1 MADQPISQEIRLPTE
16 SAQLGEAIKK
26 IDALIARVGKLEH
39 ASESAGKTQREHA
52 KHSESAFGQL
62 GHAMGAVV
70 KREAQ
75 LAVGIH
81 SIGIAAGEAHAKV
94 GEFLE
99 FIGAEAALELL
110 KEIGEKVI
118 DIGKEALGAA
128 ANAQRMNFAIDHA
141 AGGKEQGEQVRKW
154 VEQNAKFSEFSEE
167 VNESAYLQLKRF
179 GVESQKAGLYMK
191 AAEDLAAMAAPNE
204 RQGVYSEALSAFQRM
219 HARGKLDMRSAMRL
233 GLGVDDF
240 ASLPQF
246 QGMSKKAISKA
257 VQSGSGN
264 VTENDILN
272 MIVKH
277 TGEEGL
283 GQRAAEASQLL
294 LTRWAKITELPER
307 FYKRLGETGA
317 IDKLSGALGS
327 ALEQLDPDSPNGKRM
342 YGALESTF
350 SYVADAVSEINF
362 EHVADV
368 ITNDVLPAVKTMV
381 GLFESAVGGAERIYR
396 GLHRV
401 YTMVAGSSEERRKAG
416 NEAAA
421 SILGLKS
428 TEVLD
433 NADKRADKYVR
444 VANPFFGGGLAAAN
458 QEASAESGQAH
469 GAGYAQGIDSSAG
482 MSEAAATSTGEG
494 SHEALMSA
502 IDAHSPSR
510 KTEEAGGHF
519 GEGFAL
525 GIERSAGRIDDAIDS
540 TIRMPTGGATSVAGI
555 GRGVTVHVGGISVSV
570 TGGHSNSDTAGA
582 VIEELKKSLK
592 PMFVDLMDE
601 LNAEGVA

>member
-16 SAQLGEAIKK
+16 SSQVGEATKK
-26 IDALIARVGKLEH
+26 LDALIARIEKMEH
-39 ASESAGKTQREHA
+39 ATASAGKAQHEHA
-52 KHSESAFGQL
+52 KKSESAFGQL

-110 KEIGEKVI
+110 KEIGERVL
-118 DIGKEALGAA
+118 DIGKEAIQAA
-128 ANAQRMNFAIDHA
+128 AMAERMNFAIDNA

-191 AAEDLAAMAAPNE
+191 AAEDLAAMAAPGE

-233 GLGVDDF
+233 GLGVEDF
-240 ASLPQF
+240 ATLPQF
-246 QGMSKKAISKA
+246 QGMSTKAISKA

-307 FYKRLGETGA
+307 FYKRLAETGA
-317 IDKLSGALGS
+317 ITKLSDALGR
-327 ALEQLDPDSPNGKRM
+327 ALEQLDPDSPLGKRM
-342 YGALESTF
+342 FGALESTF
-350 SYVADAVSEINF
+350 SFVADKVGEIDF
-362 EHVADV
+362 QHIGTV
-368 ITNDVLPAVKTMV
+368 ITEDVLPAIKTMA
-381 GLFESAVGGAERIYR
+381 GLIDSIVGGTERVYR

-401 YTMVAGSSEERRKAG
+401 YTMIAGSSEERRKAG

-421 SILGLKS
+421 SILGMKN
-428 TEVLD
+428 TELFD
-433 NADKRADKYVR
+433 KADKRADKYTR
-444 VANPFFGGGLAAAN
+444 VANPFFGGGLAKAN
-458 QEASAESGQAH
+458 EEASAESGEAH
-469 GAGYAQGIDSSAG
+469 GTGYAKGIDSSAT

-555 GRGVTVHVGGISVSV
+555 GRGVTVTFGDIHIAVS
-570 TGGHSNSDTAGA
+570 GGHTNPDTAGA
-582 VIEELKKSLK
+582 VIDELKKSLK
-592 PMFVDLMDE
+592 PMFIDLMDE
-601 LNAEGVA
+601 IDAEGSA